1 MPWEEGKQSPWR
13 PMTRG
18 VSNYDK
24 FGAVS
29 EFNDP
34 NANVLIFWDTWLD
47 AATWEKAIERLREES
62 LEKKL
67 KTYE

>member
-1 MPWEEGKQSPWR
+1 
-13 PMTRG
+13 MTRG

>member
-1 MPWEEGKQSPWR
+1 
-13 PMTRG
+13 MTRG

-24 FGAVS
+24 FGIAS
-29 EFNDP
+29 EFSDQ
-34 NANVLIFWDTWLD
+34 NANILIFRDTRLD

-67 KTYE
+67 KKYEI